1 MKTHHKNLR
10 KPTPYD
16 RFDRIYDDWPH
27 CPRIR
32 SVVAK
37 PLKSIYYNRA
47 ANEYALDII
56 LNNWKELETFCD
68 TYDVILQ

>member
-1 MKTHHKNLR
+1 MKTTRKHLR

-16 RFDRIYDDWPH
+16 RYDRIYDDWQH

-32 SVVAK
+32 SVVSK

-47 ANEYALDII
+47 ANEYAVDFI
-56 LNNWKELETFCD
+56 LNNWEELESFCD
-68 TYDVILQ
+68 AYDVILQ